1 MLSSSSMFPA
11 ILEAHV
17 EDLVVRSVGNPR
29 VGSLAPTQGGRIS
42 IRTAPCTRW
51 GPFLRESESEPACAG
66 NTLVWLLRVR
76 GALPHDSPV
85 TPL

>member
-11 ILEAHV
+11 ILEARV

-29 VGSLAPTQGGRIS
+29 AGSLAPTQGGRIS
-42 IRTAPCTRW
+42 IRTAPRGCW
-51 GPFLRESESEPACAG
+51 GPFLRGGESEPACAG